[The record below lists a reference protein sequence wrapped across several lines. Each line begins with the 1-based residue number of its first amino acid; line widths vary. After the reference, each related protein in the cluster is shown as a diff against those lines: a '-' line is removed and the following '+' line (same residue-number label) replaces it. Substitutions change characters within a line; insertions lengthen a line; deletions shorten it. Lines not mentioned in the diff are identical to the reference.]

1 MTSLV
6 VLAASV
12 LVGIWVLEAVLFV
25 FSYRTS
31 TGAKEPQ

>member
-12 LVGIWVLEAVLFV
+12 LIAIWVLETVLFV

-31 TGAKEPQ
+31 SGSKETR